1 MPLYLPFVLLLG
13 YFGVMPLIMYAVR
26 RASANLADW
35 QAAAL
40 GNLTYSILAAATV
53 AVSIILAREHFARRL
68 KGFGL
73 DPRTILRDIPA
84 AFVNLLT
91 VWPLFMVL
99 IVVTVYVSRLFWQE
113 YQMQPHEQLQL
124 VSAHPQLLLQISVV
138 AVAVVMAPLV
148 EEVLFR
154 GMFQTAMRV
163 FLGAYWVAEKS
174 GSNRSLVAWT
184 AIGVTS
190 VLFAVVHADAG
201 HWPVLFVLS
210 LCLGYAYEKSGSL
223 VRPIVIHAI
232 FNGIMVLSTMS
243 Q

>member
-13 YFGVMPLIMYAVR
+13 FFGVMPLMMSGVQR
-26 RASANLADW
+26 VSANLADW

-40 GNLTYSILAAATV
+40 GNLTYSIVAAATV
-53 AVSIILAREHFARRL
+53 AVSIFLAREHFARRL

-73 DPRTILRDIPA
+73 DGRTILRDIPA
-84 AFVNLLT
+84 AFVNLLA
-91 VWPLFMVL
+91 VWPLFTVL
-99 IVVTVYVSRLFWQE
+99 IVVTIYVSRLFWRE

-124 VSAHPQLLLQISVV
+124 VSEHPQVLLQISVV
-138 AVAVVMAPLV
+138 VVAVVMAPLV

-163 FLGAYWVAEKS
+163 FLGAYWVAETT
-174 GSNRSLVAWT
+174 GFQRSLVAWV
-184 AIGVTS
+184 AIAITS
-190 VLFAVVHADAG
+190 GLFAVVHADAG

-223 VRPIVIHAI
+223 VRPIVIHAM